1 MDRRWLLRLALV
13 LAVVVNNANF
23 SATTVALPSIQRS
36 LGLGFS
42 GLQWTMTAYL
52 LTYSACMLPG
62 GRLNDAIG
70 VRTVLLW
77 GIGLYLSAMVVVA
90 SAADLPVLL
99 AGRALQGVAAAMI
112 TPTTTAAARTRF
124 TGAAQTATIGLIV
137 GMSAISQALG
147 PLFGG
152 VLDQGIGWRAV
163 FVVNVPLLAVS
174 ALLTLA
180 AMAPGGRPA
189 SRAGIDVAG
198 AALFA
203 TTLAAAAIALVG
215 SENYGLGSPGF
226 LAGLAVAAGMLGVFF
241 AHVRRRPGALVDIG
255 LLRSRTFAASTAVG
269 FTMTCT
275 LASVLF
281 FAALYLERV
290 RGYGTVRTGL
300 LFLPMTAVFGV
311 LSTQAA
317 RVEHRF
323 GRRLPAMGGLAVA
336 CAGCGVL
343 ALGTPAAPIAAPL
356 AGLFLI
362 GMGLGVSWAQV
373 TSIGLRAAPSGQA
386 GQAAGILFTARWVGG
401 TLGIAALGLVYRRAA
416 DARLAGLLGGPH
428 LLSPRVADRLDGL
441 LSGSAPAHAALA
453 GLPAQAR
460 AVAAAAVRDAAARGT
475 AWALACVAVIAG
487 AGAVLCLLMP
497 HERPVRRK
505 AGSVPTAQP
514 AGGQCL
520 ASYVD
525 LGIGSGPDGAF
536 VRLDPAR
543 TAAVAAAPC

>member
-1 MDRRWLLRLALV
+1 LDRRWLLRFALV
-13 LAVVVNNANF
+13 LAVFVNNANF
-23 SATTVALPSIQRS
+23 SATTVALPSIQQS

-62 GRLNDAIG
+62 GRLSDAIG
-70 VRTVLLW
+70 VRAVLLW
-77 GIGLYLSAMVVVA
+77 GIGLYLAAMVVVA

-112 TPTTTAAARTRF
+112 TPTTTSAARTRF

-137 GMSAISQALG
+137 GMSAIGQALG

-152 VLDQGIGWRAV
+152 VLDQAIGWRAV
-163 FVVNVPLLAVS
+163 FAVNVPLLAVS

-180 AMAPGGRPA
+180 TMEPGRRPA
-189 SRAGIDVAG
+189 GRAGLDKAG

-203 TTLAAAAIALVG
+203 TALAVATIALVE
-215 SENYGLGSPGF
+215 SENYGLGSPAI
-226 LAGLAVAAGMLGVFF
+226 LAGLAVAAGVLGVFF
-241 AHVRRRPGALVDIG
+241 AHVRHRPDALVDTG

-269 FTMTCT
+269 FTMTFT

-290 RGYGTVRTGL
+290 RGYDTVLTGL
-300 LFLPMTAVFGV
+300 LFLPMTALFGV

-317 RVEHRF
+317 RVERRF

-336 CAGCGVL
+336 CAGSGVL
-343 ALGTPAAPIAAPL
+343 ALGTTSPSVAAPL

-362 GMGLGVSWAQV
+362 GVGLGVSWAQV
-373 TSIGLRAAPSGQA
+373 TSIGLRAAPASQA

-428 LLSPRVADRLDGL
+428 VPGRRLDDRLDGL

-460 AVAAAAVRDAAARGT
+460 VVAAAAVRDAAARGT
-475 AWALACVAVIAG
+475 AWALACVAVVAG

-497 HERPVRRK
+497 RERPIGRK
-505 AGSVPTAQP
+505 AGSVSLAQP
-514 AGGQCL
+514 AGG
-520 ASYVD
+520 
-525 LGIGSGPDGAF
+525 
-536 VRLDPAR
+536 
-543 TAAVAAAPC
+543 